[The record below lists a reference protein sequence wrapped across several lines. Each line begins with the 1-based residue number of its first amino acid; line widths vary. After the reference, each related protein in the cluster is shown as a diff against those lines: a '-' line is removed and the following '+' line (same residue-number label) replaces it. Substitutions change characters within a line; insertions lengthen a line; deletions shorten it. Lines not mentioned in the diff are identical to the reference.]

1 MNDIDNKLNRRPSL
15 FESIANIAAINHYRA
30 KHSYMSPLNATD
42 DEILRNIEC
51 VNKEGHL
58 PGKSWSH
65 YGCRTFRSPNNH
77 PTGYW
82 NVLKYIASDR
92 HGFKRRE
99 IHAHFNLKSMSM
111 QLDNLEYAGLIRLD
125 RKYTHKFTVTDFG
138 KAYISAVICEFYN
151 ADFS

>member
-1 MNDIDNKLNRRPSL
+1 MNDYKLNRRPSL

-30 KHSYMSPLNATD
+30 KHSYMSPLKATD
-42 DEILRNIEC
+42 EEILRNIEC
-51 VNKEGHL
+51 INKEGHM
-58 PGKSWSH
+58 PGKSWSC

-82 NVLKYIASDR
+82 NVLKYIASNKD
-92 HGFKRRE
+92 GLKRRE
-99 IHAHFNLKSMSM
+99 ICAHFNLKSMSM
-111 QLDNLEYAGLIRLD
+111 QLDNLEYAGLVRLD
-125 RKYTHKFTVTDFG
+125 REYTHKFKVTDLG